1 MSTTLNASIDVDV
14 PVRVAYDQWTQFE
27 SFPEFLG
34 GVDSVTQLDD
44 TMTHWV
50 VSIGGVRREF
60 DAEIGDQVPDDHVA
74 WRSIGEVTH
83 RGRVEFTPKGADA
96 TRVDLEIEWEP
107 EGFVES
113 AGAALQLDD
122 LQVRSDLKRF
132 KEFVER
138 RGAPTGAWRGEVHG
152 GAARPTP
159 GTARN
164 GRNPGNPRNPGD
176 GRDGPRPGLT
186 QVDRGQAQSYAGCAS
201 LSVCCP
207 STSCMSTSC
216 TSTPT
221 WTG

>member
-1 MSTTLNASIDVDV
+1 VFGSEHTIMSTTLHASIDVDV

-27 SFPEFLG
+27 LFPEFLG

-74 WRSIGEVTH
+74 WRSIGEEVVH
-83 RGRVEFTPKGADA
+83 RGRVEFSPKDAD
-96 TRVDLEIEWEP
+96 TTHLDLEVEWEP

-122 LQVRSDLKRF
+122 LQVKSDLKRF

-138 RGAPTGAWRGEVHG
+138 RGTPTGAWRGEVHG
-152 GAARPTP
+152 GTAGPTPATP
-159 GTARN
+159 GTA
-164 GRNPGNPRNPGD
+164 GPMPGTAGTPG
-176 GRDGPRPGLT
+176 T
-186 QVDRGQAQSYAGCAS
+186 
-201 LSVCCP
+201 
-207 STSCMSTSC
+207 
-216 TSTPT
+216 
-221 WTG
+221 TGTDPDLV

>member
-1 MSTTLNASIDVDV
+1 VSGSEDTIMSTTLNASIDVDV

-34 GVDSVTQLDD
+34 GVDSVTQLGD

-50 VSIGGVRREF
+50 VSIGGVHREF

-152 GAARPTP
+152 GASRPTP
-159 GTARN
+159 GPA
-164 GRNPGNPRNPGD
+164 GMPGTLGTPGTVGTD
-176 GRDGPRPGLT
+176 PDL
-186 QVDRGQAQSYAGCAS
+186 V
-201 LSVCCP
+201 
-207 STSCMSTSC
+207 
-216 TSTPT
+216 
-221 WTG
+221 